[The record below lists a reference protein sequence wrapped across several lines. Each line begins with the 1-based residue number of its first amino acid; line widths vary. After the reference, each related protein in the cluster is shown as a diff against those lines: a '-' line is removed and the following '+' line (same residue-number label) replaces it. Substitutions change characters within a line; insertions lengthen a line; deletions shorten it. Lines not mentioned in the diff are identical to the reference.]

1 MAEPVS
7 ITHEPSRSPSGT
19 NAMDQRPMQARI
31 YGHLR
36 KPACQQNLYLA
47 GSTRS
52 TPWKPRRGLPPATLD
67 RLELGV
73 GQVVVTLSS
82 MTTFSLG

>member
-36 KPACQQNLYLA
+36 KPACQQSLYLV

-52 TPWKPRRGLPPATLD
+52 TPWKSHRGFHQLRWTGLNSA
-67 RLELGV
+67 
-73 GQVVVTLSS
+73 QVRWW
-82 MTTFSLG
+82 